1 MSVARI
7 RSATAS
13 DAALVADLGRRTY
26 REHFEHLWA
35 PAELYE
41 WLDGQFGAA
50 VLAAELASP
59 DVHFDLL
66 FADDVPMGYAKTRL
80 GRPVTAMEHLR
91 GLELQKIYFLRAAT
105 NRGYGSLLLAHIL
118 ERADAAGEPLVWL
131 DVLQSNEGGRRLYER
146 FGFTVVAEKHG
157 LAGADLAF
165 FVMVRQRG

>member
-7 RSATAS
+7 RSATPA

-26 REHFEHLWA
+26 LEHFEHLWA

-50 VLAAELASP
+50 VLAADLATG
-59 DVHFDLL
+59 DARYDLL
-66 FADDVPMGYAKTRL
+66 FADDVPMGYAKTRPD
-80 GRPVTAMEHLR
+80 RAVTAMQDLR

-105 NRGYGSLLLAHIL
+105 GRGFGSLLLAHIL
-118 ERADAAGEPLVWL
+118 ERADASGEPLVWL

-146 FGFTVVAEKHG
+146 FGFEVVAEKRG
-157 LAGADLAF
+157 LAGNDLAF
-165 FVMVRQRG
+165 FVMVRRR